1 MSISV
6 IEFIIWED
14 FLMDTKKKVIIT
26 TATMAAA
33 VTTGAIATTAHADQV
48 NTNVNTNTNAQTTQ
62 SQSDLKTAQDQSR
75 QKYAD
80 AKSANDAAQT
90 DLNNAKSAN
99 VNTENQQTA
108 ASAQEAQDAIAQ
120 QNAQDSVNAASD
132 ALAQA
137 QSDAAKTASDP
148 AAVAKAQSDANAASQ
163 ANSQAQADLNQ
174 ASENV
179 KTAQDQ
185 AGKAQAS
192 VNQAQDQVTQ
202 ANNNIK
208 TASDAV
214 SQAQT
219 DLNNAKSH
227 QQALSDAQQ
236 AVTAAQSQK
245 DTTDTNVNNVQNEFN
260 SKQSAANSAKTN
272 LDNAKAAL
280 DNVQK
285 NAPVENQNHITVNDT
300 YINELKKHRGQQL
313 ISNDPALDKA
323 SDDLLYASQYQSDP
337 AAKAVA
343 VHFDSNGVLSESDT
357 IYATQYAAQLINGI
371 RSQIGSPLVKIN
383 TGSITIA
390 RDVANEYVRD
400 HKNAYLG
407 HDHDAL
413 KSVENNWNA
422 SINESNV
429 GDDGF
434 GKTDPTTDD
443 STNIFNYEG
452 LTRDDLQRAVFNSIR
467 DFIFSDSFQDY
478 GHTTDILGTRY
489 SSDYNTPN
497 ASGKTTDGIFYSNYC
512 GIYLGVSFE
521 YDPSNQAVNYAGQTF
536 IHPGTFHFI
545 SEWDPDSD
553 YAHVV
558 ESMAEHPETGNEK
571 YRQSQWRQE
580 IAVPTATD
588 QTSAIKSAQTA
599 VNNAQSAY
607 DAAQTALAQAQTA
620 LNQAKSSQASAQ
632 SKLAQAQTNLQRV
645 QAETPNV
652 DDAQAKL
659 TAAQNRLASAKQMA
673 QNAQK
678 ALENAQA
685 TKANADRALDQAE
698 NTLAGA
704 KTKAANAQVAL
715 KQANDKLNA
724 VLGANK
730 KVEDAQAKLDAA
742 KAALQVAKSNHDTSA
757 KKLSEAKDAVKAA
770 QDNLAKAQAHADA
783 TAKALADAKKAL
795 VTDAKVYHDSVSIKP
810 VTIHKGENVP
820 APEIANPMAQDPTQS
835 LVMGAYLKLA
845 ASKLDTIPTGTTA
858 AWSDKTQLASDAQ
871 IVGNHQEGAT
881 VTFPDGSTMTLNVP
895 LVVLDTETPV
905 TPTNPG
911 KPDQGK
917 TDDHGTTPTTPSK
930 PDQGKTDGH
939 GTTPTTPSKP
949 DQGKTDDHGTTPTPS
964 KPDQGKTD
972 DHDTTPVTPSKP
984 DQGKTDD
991 HDTTPV
997 TPSKPD
1003 QGKTDDHKGGNSHT
1017 TTPAT
1022 PTDHNKDSQGKTD
1035 PTKPVNPTTPSKPS
1049 DSHQTDTNKPSDN
1062 SHVTTPTDN
1071 TKTDTTTNNTLPSDA
1086 HVVDGQV
1093 VNAQGQVIPGF
1104 KVENGTIVA
1113 TNNSAT
1119 TDSVNTTAPVASA
1132 TTMTR
1137 EQYRASQNNKSNTDV
1152 KTLPQTGNHN
1162 QAGLVGLGIATLISM
1177 FGLAA
1182 TNKKY

>member
-1 MSISV
+1 M
-6 IEFIIWED
+6 
-14 FLMDTKKKVIIT
+14 TKNIKKNT
-26 TATMAAA
+26 KLALTAAA
-33 VTTGAIATTAHADQV
+33 VAATTVATGAIATTAHADQV
-48 NTNVNTNTNAQTTQ
+48 NANVNTNTNTNTQTTQ
-62 SQSDLKTAQDQSR
+62 GQSDLKTAQDQSR
-75 QKYAD
+75 QNYAD
-80 AKSANDAAQT
+80 AKSANDDAQA

-99 VNTENQQTA
+99 VNAENQQTA
-108 ASAQEAQDAIAQ
+108 ASAQEAQDTIAQ
-120 QNAQDSVNAASD
+120 QNAQESVNAASD

-148 AAVAKAQSDANAASQ
+148 AAVDKAQSDANTASQ

-202 ANNNIK
+202 ANNNVK

-227 QQALSDAQQ
+227 QQALSNAQQ
-236 AVTAAQSQK
+236 AVTSAQSQK
-245 DTTDTNVNNVQNEFN
+245 DAADTNVNNAQSDFN

-272 LDNAKAAL
+272 LDNAKTAL

-300 YINELKKHRGQQL
+300 YINELKKHRGQQI
-313 ISNDPALDKA
+313 ISNNTALDAA
-323 SDDLLYASQYQSDP
+323 SHELKRQNKYQSDP
-337 AAKAVA
+337 AAKTVA
-343 VHFDSNGVLSESDT
+343 VHFDSNGVLSEADT
-357 IYATQYAAQLINGI
+357 IYATQYAAQLINEI
-371 RSQIGSPLVKIN
+371 RSKIGSPLVKIN
-383 TGSITIA
+383 TGSIAIA
-390 RDVANEYVRD
+390 RDVANQYRAD
-400 HKNAYLG
+400 NLNIYNHG
-407 HDHDAL
+407 HDHDGL
-413 KSVENNWNA
+413 NKVEQAWNTTISESLSGDSSA
-422 SINESNV
+422 SDYDI
-429 GDDGF
+429 D
-434 GKTDPTTDD
+434 
-443 STNIFNYEG
+443 TNTQVNDYQG
-452 LTRDDLQRAVFNSIR
+452 YTRDDLQRSVYEAITEFLFN
-467 DFIFSDSFQDY
+467 DSLHDY
-478 GHTTDILGTRY
+478 GHTTDVLATRY
-489 SSDYNTPN
+489 PAEYNTPN
-497 ASGKTTDGIFYSNYC
+497 SSDKDNNGNYYMNYSEV
-512 GIYLGVSFE
+512 YLGVSFD
-521 YDPSNQAVNYAGQTF
+521 YDTSNTPSQLGGLKVL
-536 IHPGTFHFI
+536 HPGQLHFI
-545 SEWDPDSD
+545 SEWDPDSA
-553 YAHVV
+553 YAKIVEQHV
-558 ESMAEHPETGNEK
+558 EHPETGNEK

-620 LNQAKSSQASAQ
+620 LDQAKSSQASAQ
-632 SKLAQAQTNLQRV
+632 SKLAQAQANLQRV
-645 QAETPNV
+645 QAETPSV

-659 TAAQNRLASAKQMA
+659 TAAQNKLASAKQMA

-730 KVEDAQAKLDAA
+730 KIEDAQAKLDAA

-757 KKLSEAKDAVKAA
+757 KKLSEAKDAVKTA

-783 TAKALADAKKAL
+783 TAKALANAKEAL
-795 VTDAKVYHDSVSIKP
+795 ITDAKVYHDSVSIKP

-820 APEIANPMAQDPTQS
+820 APEIANPTAADPTQS

-858 AWSDKTQLASDAQ
+858 AWGDKAQLASDAQ

-917 TDDHGTTPTTPSK
+917 TDDH
-930 PDQGKTDGH
+930 D
-939 GTTPTTPSKP
+939 TTPTTPSKP
-949 DQGKTDDHGTTPTPS
+949 DQGKTDDHGTTPTTPS

-972 DHDTTPVTPSKP
+972 DHGKTPVTPSKP
-984 DQGKTDD
+984 DQGKTDE
-991 HDTTPV
+991 HGSTPV

-1003 QGKTDDHKGGNSHT
+1003 NHD
-1017 TTPAT
+1017 
-1022 PTDHNKDSQGKTD
+1022 KTD

-1049 DSHQTDTNKPSDN
+1049 DN
-1062 SHVTTPTDN
+1062 SHVTTPKDN
-1071 TKTDTTTNNTLPSDA
+1071 TKTDTTTNTTLPSDA
-1086 HVVDGQV
+1086 HVVDSQV

-1119 TDSVNTTAPVASA
+1119 TASVNTTAPVASA

-1137 EQYRASQNNKSNTDV
+1137 EQYRASQNNKSNTDA
-1152 KTLPQTGNHN
+1152 KTLPQTGN
-1162 QAGLVGLGIATLISM
+1162 QSVLGSIALGVAGLMAGLG
-1177 FGLAA
+1177 LAGSG
-1182 TNKKY
+1182 KKRED

>member
-6 IEFIIWED
+6 IEFIIRED

-48 NTNVNTNTNAQTTQ
+48 NANVNTNTNTQTTQ
-62 SQSDLKTAQDQSR
+62 GQSDLKTAQDQSR
-75 QKYAD
+75 QNYAD
-80 AKSANDAAQT
+80 AKSANDAAQA

-99 VNTENQQTA
+99 INAENQQTA

-148 AAVAKAQSDANAASQ
+148 AAMAKAQSDANAASQ

-202 ANNNIK
+202 ANNNVK

-236 AVTAAQSQK
+236 AVTSAQSQK
-245 DTTDTNVNNVQNEFN
+245 DAADTNVNNAQNDFN

-272 LDNAKAAL
+272 LDNAKKTLADLKNNDHEPIQQTIQVSSDWINLMKSIQNRLVSPSNTTDMSFTNDEGNQYVQLGHVIANNNHYISDPTQAAIPL
-280 DNVQK
+280 
-285 NAPVENQNHITVNDT
+285 H
-300 YINELKKHRGQQL
+300 INEDGTLSK
-313 ISNDPALDKA
+313 NDQID
-323 SDDLLYASQYQSDP
+323 
-337 AAKAVA
+337 
-343 VHFDSNGVLSESDT
+343 
-357 IYATQYAAQLINGI
+357 AT
-371 RSQIGSPLVKIN
+371 RFV
-383 TGSITIA
+383 
-390 RDVANEYVRD
+390 V
-400 HKNAYLG
+400 
-407 HDHDAL
+407 
-413 KSVENNWNA
+413 
-422 SINESNV
+422 
-429 GDDGF
+429 
-434 GKTDPTTDD
+434 
-443 STNIFNYEG
+443 NI
-452 LTRDDLQRAVFNSIR
+452 VNSIR
-467 DFIFSDSFQDY
+467 QQLGFPTLDITENSLEMGTKIAQQYNKDNWNIFPYKIVNGELHWDLNDPHLETHDQSAIYNNGGGNEAASEGIHTVNYKIPGDDMSDAVSITYPKNWATNRDQLHQELYNDIIGWIFEDGHQPEHAEVLLSL
-478 GHTTDILGTRY
+478 HTTNANIV
-489 SSDYNTPN
+489 SSHASIQFDKYNQIHFNIEKDQPDNSAVISLNNNSSSNN
-497 ASGKTTDGIFYSNYC
+497 A
-512 GIYLGVSFE
+512 
-521 YDPSNQAVNYAGQTF
+521 NQ
-536 IHPGTFHFI
+536 
-545 SEWDPDSD
+545 
-553 YAHVV
+553 
-558 ESMAEHPETGNEK
+558 
-571 YRQSQWRQE
+571 
-580 IAVPTATD
+580 
-588 QTSAIKSAQTA
+588 IKSAQTA

-620 LNQAKSSQASAQ
+620 LDQAKSSQASAQ
-632 SKLAQAQTNLQRV
+632 SKLAEAQTNLQRV
-645 QAETPNV
+645 QAETPSV

-659 TAAQNRLASAKQMA
+659 TAAQNKLASAKQMA

-685 TKANADRALDQAE
+685 TKANADHALAQAE

-704 KTKAANAQVAL
+704 KTKAANAQVDL

-730 KVEDAQAKLDAA
+730 KIEDAQTKLDAA

-770 QDNLAKAQAHADA
+770 QDNLAKAQAHANA
-783 TAKALADAKKAL
+783 TAKALANAKEAL
-795 VTDAKVYHDSVSIKP
+795 ITDAKVYHDSVSIKP
-810 VTIHKGENVP
+810 VTIHKGESVP

-835 LVMGAYLKLA
+835 LVMGTYLKLA

-858 AWSDKTQLASDAQ
+858 AWSNKAQLANDAQ

-917 TDDHGTTPTTPSK
+917 TDDHGTTPTPSK

-939 GTTPTTPSKP
+939 KG
-949 DQGKTDDHGTTPTPS
+949 DD
-964 KPDQGKTD
+964 
-972 DHDTTPVTPSKP
+972 
-984 DQGKTDD
+984 
-991 HDTTPV
+991 
-997 TPSKPD
+997 
-1003 QGKTDDHKGGNSHT
+1003 SHT
-1017 TTPAT
+1017 TTP
-1022 PTDHNKDSQGKTD
+1022 G
-1035 PTKPVNPTTPSKPS
+1035 NPTTPS
-1049 DSHQTDTNKPSDN
+1049 KPSDN
-1062 SHVTTPTDN
+1062 SHVTTPKGD
-1071 TKTDTTTNNTLPSDA
+1071 TKTDTTTNTTLPSDA
-1086 HVVDGQV
+1086 HVVNSQV

-1119 TDSVNTTAPVASA
+1119 TASVNTTAPVASA

-1137 EQYRASQNNKSNTDV
+1137 EQYRASQNNKSNTDA

>member
-1 MSISV
+1 
-6 IEFIIWED
+6 
-14 FLMDTKKKVIIT
+14 MDTKKKVIIT

-48 NTNVNTNTNAQTTQ
+48 NANVNTNTNTQTTQ
-62 SQSDLKTAQDQSR
+62 GQSDLKTAQDQSR
-75 QKYAD
+75 QNYAD
-80 AKSANDAAQT
+80 AKSANDAAQA

-99 VNTENQQTA
+99 VNSENQQTA

-120 QNAQDSVNAASD
+120 QNAQESVNAASD

-148 AAVAKAQSDANAASQ
+148 AAVSKAQSDASAASQ

-202 ANNNIK
+202 ANNNVK

-236 AVTAAQSQK
+236 AVTSAQSQK
-245 DTTDTNVNNVQNEFN
+245 DDADTNVNNAQNDFN

-272 LDNAKAAL
+272 LDNAKTAL

-300 YINELKKHRGQQL
+300 YINELKKHRGQQI
-313 ISNDPALDKA
+313 ISNDTALDAA
-323 SDDLLYASQYQSDP
+323 SHKLKHQNKYQSDP
-337 AAKAVA
+337 AAKTVA
-343 VHFDSNGVLSESDT
+343 VHFDSNGVLSEADT
-357 IYATQYAAQLINGI
+357 IYATQYAARLINEI

-383 TGSITIA
+383 TGSIAIA
-390 RDVANEYVRD
+390 RDVANQYRAD
-400 HKNAYLG
+400 NLNIYNHG
-407 HDHDAL
+407 HDHDGL
-413 KSVENNWNA
+413 NKVEQAWNTTISESLSGDSSA
-422 SINESNV
+422 SDYDI
-429 GDDGF
+429 D
-434 GKTDPTTDD
+434 
-443 STNIFNYEG
+443 TNTQVNDYQG
-452 LTRDDLQRAVFNSIR
+452 YTRDDLQRSVYEAITEFLFN
-467 DFIFSDSFQDY
+467 DSLHDY
-478 GHTTDILGTRY
+478 GHTTDVLATRY
-489 SSDYNTPN
+489 PAEYNTPN
-497 ASGKTTDGIFYSNYC
+497 SSDKDNNGNYYMNYSEV
-512 GIYLGVSFE
+512 YLGVSFD
-521 YDPSNQAVNYAGQTF
+521 YDTSNTPSQLGGLKVL
-536 IHPGTFHFI
+536 HPGQLHFI
-545 SEWDPDSD
+545 SEWDPDSA
-553 YAHVV
+553 YAKVV
-558 ESMAEHPETGNEK
+558 EQHVEHPETGNEK

-607 DAAQTALAQAQTA
+607 DSAQTALAQAQRT
-620 LNQAKSSQASAQ
+620 LDQAKNSQASAQ
-632 SKLAQAQTNLQRV
+632 SKLAQAQANLQQI
-645 QAETPNV
+645 QAETPSV

-659 TAAQNRLASAKQMA
+659 TAAQNKLASAKQMA

-698 NTLAGA
+698 NTLDDA

-757 KKLSEAKDAVKAA
+757 KKLSEAKETVKTA

-783 TAKALADAKKAL
+783 TAKALANAKEAL
-795 VTDAKVYHDSVSIKP
+795 ITDAKVYHDSVSIKP

-820 APEIANPMAQDPTQS
+820 APEIANPTAADPTQS

-858 AWSDKTQLASDAQ
+858 AWSNKAQLASDAQ

-911 KPDQGK
+911 KPDHGK
-917 TDDHGTTPTTPSK
+917 TDDHGTI
-930 PDQGKTDGH
+930 
-939 GTTPTTPSKP
+939 
-949 DQGKTDDHGTTPTPS
+949 
-964 KPDQGKTD
+964 
-972 DHDTTPVTPSKP
+972 PVTPSKP
-984 DQGKTDD
+984 DQGKTD
-991 HDTTPV
+991 P
-997 TPSKPD
+997 
-1003 QGKTDDHKGGNSHT
+1003 N
-1017 TTPAT
+1017 
-1022 PTDHNKDSQGKTD
+1022 
-1035 PTKPVNPTTPSKPS
+1035 KPVNPTTPSKPS
-1049 DSHQTDTNKPSDN
+1049 DGHQTDTNKPSDN
-1062 SHVTTPTDN
+1062 SHVTTPKDD
-1071 TKTDTTTNNTLPSDA
+1071 TKTNTTTNTTLPSDA
-1086 HVVDGQV
+1086 HIVNGQV

-1113 TNNSAT
+1113 ASNST
-1119 TDSVNTTAPVASA
+1119 TAAPAVNTTAPVASA

-1137 EQYRASQNNKSNTDV
+1137 EQYRASQNNKSNTDA

>member
-33 VTTGAIATTAHADQV
+33 VTTGAITTTAHADQV
-48 NTNVNTNTNAQTTQ
+48 NANVNTNTNTQTTQ
-62 SQSDLKTAQDQSR
+62 VQSDLKTAQDQSR
-75 QKYAD
+75 QNYAD
-80 AKSANDAAQT
+80 AKSANNAAQA

-99 VNTENQQTA
+99 VNAENQQTA
-108 ASAQEAQDAIAQ
+108 ASAQEAQDAITQ

-202 ANNNIK
+202 ANNNVK

-227 QQALSDAQQ
+227 QQALSEAQQ
-236 AVTAAQSQK
+236 AVTSAQSQK
-245 DTTDTNVNNVQNEFN
+245 DAADTNVNNAQNDFN
-260 SKQSAANSAKTN
+260 SKQSTTNSAKTN
-272 LDNAKAAL
+272 LDNAKTAL

-285 NAPVENQNHITVNDT
+285 NVPVENHITVNDT

-343 VHFDSNGVLSESDT
+343 VHFDSNGVLSEADT
-357 IYATQYAAQLINGI
+357 IYATQYAAQLINEI

-383 TGSITIA
+383 TGSIAIA
-390 RDVANEYVRD
+390 RDVANEYVKD

-413 KSVENNWNA
+413 KSVENNWNT

-620 LNQAKSSQASAQ
+620 LDQAKSSQVSAQ
-632 SKLAQAQTNLQRV
+632 NKLAQAQANLQQV
-645 QAETPNV
+645 QAETPSV

-659 TAAQNRLASAKQMA
+659 TAAQNKLTSAKQMA

-685 TKANADRALDQAE
+685 TKANVDRALDQAE
-698 NTLAGA
+698 NTLDGA

-730 KVEDAQAKLDAA
+730 KIEDAQAKLDAA

-757 KKLSEAKDAVKAA
+757 KKLSEAKNAVKAA

-783 TAKALADAKKAL
+783 TAKALANAKEAL
-795 VTDAKVYHDSVSIKP
+795 ITDAKVYHDSVSIKP
-810 VTIHKGENVP
+810 VTIHKGESVP
-820 APEIANPMAQDPTQS
+820 APEIANPMAPDPTQS

-858 AWSDKTQLASDAQ
+858 AWSNKAQLASDAQ

-895 LVVLDTETPV
+895 LIVIDTETPV

-911 KPDQGK
+911 KPD
-917 TDDHGTTPTTPSK
+917 H
-930 PDQGKTDGH
+930 
-939 GTTPTTPSKP
+939 
-949 DQGKTDDHGTTPTPS
+949 GKTDDHGTTPTPS
-964 KPDQGKTD
+964 KPDHGKTD
-972 DHDTTPVTPSKP
+972 DH
-984 DQGKTDD
+984 GK
-991 HDTTPV
+991 TPV

-1003 QGKTDDHKGGNSHT
+1003 QGKTDDHKGGDSHT
-1017 TTPAT
+1017 TTPTNPTTPTT

-1049 DSHQTDTNKPSDN
+1049 DN
-1062 SHVTTPTDN
+1062 SHVTTPKDN
-1071 TKTDTTTNNTLPSDA
+1071 TKTDTTTNTTLPSDA
-1086 HVVDGQV
+1086 HVVNGQV

-1119 TDSVNTTAPVASA
+1119 TASVNTTAPVASA

-1137 EQYRASQNNKSNTDV
+1137 EQYRASQNNKSNTKA

>member
-1 MSISV
+1 
-6 IEFIIWED
+6 
-14 FLMDTKKKVIIT
+14 MDTKKKVIIT

-48 NTNVNTNTNAQTTQ
+48 NANVNTNTNTQTTQ
-62 SQSDLKTAQDQSR
+62 GQSDLKTAQEQSR
-75 QKYAD
+75 QNYAD
-80 AKSANDAAQT
+80 AKSANDAAQA

-99 VNTENQQTA
+99 VNAENQQTA

-132 ALAQA
+132 ALEQA
-137 QSDAAKTASDP
+137 QSEAAKTASDP
-148 AAVAKAQSDANAASQ
+148 AAMAKAQSDANAASQ

-202 ANNNIK
+202 ANNNVK

-236 AVTAAQSQK
+236 AVTSAQSQK
-245 DTTDTNVNNVQNEFN
+245 DAADTNVNNAQNDFN
-260 SKQSAANSAKTN
+260 SKQSTANSAKTN
-272 LDNAKAAL
+272 LDNAKTAL

-285 NAPVENQNHITVNDT
+285 NAPVENHITVNDT
-300 YINELKKHRGQQL
+300 YINELKKHRGEMA
-313 ISNDPALDKA
+313 IFNDTALDNA
-323 SDDLLYASQYQSDP
+323 SKTLKNQNQYQSDP

-343 VHFDSNGVLSESDT
+343 IHFDSNGVLSEADT
-357 IYATQYAAQLINGI
+357 IYATQYAAQLINEI

-383 TGSITIA
+383 TGSIAIA
-390 RDVANEYVRD
+390 RDVANQYRKDDVNTYN
-400 HKNAYLG
+400 HG
-407 HDHDAL
+407 HDTTGL
-413 KSVENNWNA
+413 QTIEQNWN
-422 SINESNV
+422 
-429 GDDGF
+429 
-434 GKTDPTTDD
+434 
-443 STNIFNYEG
+443 TNIYESLSSDSSAKLDNKSDYNTQINDYQG
-452 LTRDDLQRAVFNSIR
+452 LTRDDLQRSIYNAIR
-467 DFIFSDSFQDY
+467 MFLFQDSDQAY
-478 GHTTDILGTRY
+478 GHTIDILATRY
-489 SSDYNTPN
+489 TSDYNNP
-497 ASGKTTDGIFYSNYC
+497 SNENYMKY
-512 GIYLGVSFE
+512 GNNGDIYLGVSLD
-521 YDPSNQAVNYAGQTF
+521 YDTSNTPSEMMGLEGF
-536 IHPGTFHFI
+536 SIIHPGQLHFI
-545 SEWDPDSD
+545 SEWDPDSA
-553 YAHVV
+553 YAKVV
-558 ESMAEHPETGNEK
+558 EQHVEHPETGKEK

-580 IAVPTATD
+580 IAVPTTTD
-588 QTSAIKSAQTA
+588 QANAIKSAQTA

-607 DAAQTALAQAQTA
+607 DAAQTALVQAQTA
-620 LNQAKSSQASAQ
+620 LDQAKSSQASAQ
-632 SKLAQAQTNLQRV
+632 SKLTEAQANLQRA
-645 QAETPNV
+645 QAETPSV

-659 TAAQNRLASAKQMA
+659 TAAQNKLASDKQMA

-678 ALENAQA
+678 ALENAQT

-724 VLGANK
+724 ILGANK

-742 KAALQVAKSNHDTSA
+742 KAVLQVAKSNHDTSA
-757 KKLSEAKDAVKAA
+757 KKLSEAKDAVKTA

-783 TAKALADAKKAL
+783 TAKALANAKEAL
-795 VTDAKVYHDSVSIKP
+795 ITDAKVYHDSVSIKP
-810 VTIHKGENVP
+810 VTIHKGESVP
-820 APEIANPMAQDPTQS
+820 APEIANPTAEDPTQS
-835 LVMGAYLKLA
+835 LVVGAYLKLA
-845 ASKLDTIPTGTTA
+845 TSKLDTIPTGTTA
-858 AWSDKTQLASDAQ
+858 AWSDKAQLASDAQ

-895 LVVLDTETPV
+895 LIVLDAESPV

-911 KPDQGK
+911 KPDHGK
-917 TDDHGTTPTTPSK
+917 TDDHG
-930 PDQGKTDGH
+930 
-939 GTTPTTPSKP
+939 
-949 DQGKTDDHGTTPTPS
+949 
-964 KPDQGKTD
+964 
-972 DHDTTPVTPSKP
+972 
-984 DQGKTDD
+984 
-991 HDTTPV
+991 TTPV

-1003 QGKTDDHKGGNSHT
+1003 QGKTDDHKSGDSYT
-1017 TTPAT
+1017 TTPTNPTTPTT

-1035 PTKPVNPTTPSKPS
+1035 PTKPVNPTTPFKPS
-1049 DSHQTDTNKPSDN
+1049 DGHQTDTNKPSDN

-1071 TKTDTTTNNTLPSDA
+1071 TKTDITTNTTLPSDA

-1093 VNAQGQVIPGF
+1093 VNTQGQVIPGF

-1119 TDSVNTTAPVASA
+1119 TVSVNTTAPVASA

-1137 EQYRASQNNKSNTDV
+1137 EQYRASQNNKTNTDA
-1152 KTLPQTGNHN
+1152 KTLPQTGN
-1162 QAGLVGLGIATLISM
+1162 QSETGLIALGLLTLAGM
-1177 FGLAA
+1177 FGLVAKRRS
-1182 TNKKY
+1182 N

>member
-33 VTTGAIATTAHADQV
+33 VTTGAAATTAHADQV
-48 NTNVNTNTNAQTTQ
+48 NANVNTNTNTKTTQ
-62 SQSDLKTAQDQSR
+62 GQSDLKTAQDQSR
-75 QKYAD
+75 QNYAD

-99 VNTENQQTA
+99 VNAENTQTA

-120 QNAQDSVNAASD
+120 QNAQDSVNTASD
-132 ALAQA
+132 ALAKA

-148 AAVAKAQSDANAASQ
+148 AAMAKAQSDANAASQ
-163 ANSQAQADLNQ
+163 ANSQAQTDLNQ

-192 VNQAQDQVTQ
+192 LNQAQDQVTQ
-202 ANNNIK
+202 ANNNVK

-236 AVTAAQSQK
+236 AVTSAQSQK
-245 DTTDTNVNNVQNEFN
+245 DAADTNVNNAQNDFN

-272 LDNAKAAL
+272 LDNAKTAL

-285 NAPVENQNHITVNDT
+285 NAPVENHITVNDT
-300 YINELKKHRGQQL
+300 YINELKKHRGQQI
-313 ISNDPALDKA
+313 ISNDTALDAA
-323 SDDLLYASQYQSDP
+323 SHELKRQNKYQSDP
-337 AAKAVA
+337 AAKTVA

-357 IYATQYAAQLINGI
+357 IYATQYAAQLINEI

-383 TGSITIA
+383 TGSIAIA
-390 RDVANEYVRD
+390 RDVANQYRAD
-400 HKNAYLG
+400 NLNIYNHG
-407 HDHDAL
+407 HDHDGL
-413 KSVENNWNA
+413 NKVEQAWNTTISESLSGDSSA
-422 SINESNV
+422 SDYDI
-429 GDDGF
+429 D
-434 GKTDPTTDD
+434 
-443 STNIFNYEG
+443 TNTQVNDYQG
-452 LTRDDLQRAVFNSIR
+452 YTRDDLQRSVYEAITEFLFN
-467 DFIFSDSFQDY
+467 DSLHDY
-478 GHTTDILGTRY
+478 GHTTDVLATRY
-489 SSDYNTPN
+489 PAEYNTPN
-497 ASGKTTDGIFYSNYC
+497 SSDKDNNGNYYMNYSEV
-512 GIYLGVSFE
+512 YLGVSFD
-521 YDPSNQAVNYAGQTF
+521 YDTSNTPSQLGGLKVL
-536 IHPGTFHFI
+536 HPGQLHFI
-545 SEWDPDSD
+545 SEWDPDSA
-553 YAHVV
+553 YAKVV
-558 ESMAEHPETGNEK
+558 EQHVEHPETGNEK

-607 DAAQTALAQAQTA
+607 DSAQTALAQAQTA

-632 SKLAQAQTNLQRV
+632 SKLAEAQANLQRV
-645 QAETPNV
+645 QAETPSV

-659 TAAQNRLASAKQMA
+659 TAAQNKLASAKQMA

-685 TKANADRALDQAE
+685 TKANADHALDQAE

-730 KVEDAQAKLDAA
+730 KIEDAQAKLDAA

-757 KKLSEAKDAVKAA
+757 KKLSEAKDAVTTA

-783 TAKALADAKKAL
+783 TAKALANAKEAL
-795 VTDAKVYHDSVSIKP
+795 ITDAKVYHDSVSIKP

-820 APEIANPMAQDPTQS
+820 APEIANPTAEDPTQS

-858 AWSDKTQLASDAQ
+858 AWGDKAQLASDAQ

-917 TDDHGTTPTTPSK
+917 TDDHGTTPTPSK
-930 PDQGKTDGH
+930 PDQGKTDDH
-939 GTTPTTPSKP
+939 GTTPTPSKP

-972 DHDTTPVTPSKP
+972 DHGTTPTTPSKP
-984 DQGKTDD
+984 DQGKTDEHKGD
-991 HDTTPV
+991 DSHTA
-997 TPSKPD
+997 TPS
-1003 QGKTDDHKGGNSHT
+1003 N
-1017 TTPAT
+1017 PAT
-1022 PTDHNKDSQGKTD
+1022 PS
-1035 PTKPVNPTTPSKPS
+1035 
-1049 DSHQTDTNKPSDN
+1049 KPSDN

-1071 TKTDTTTNNTLPSDA
+1071 TKTDTTKNTTLPSDA
-1086 HVVDGQV
+1086 HVVDG
-1093 VNAQGQVIPGF
+1093 QGQVIPGF

-1119 TDSVNTTAPVASA
+1119 TASVNTTAPVASA

-1137 EQYRASQNNKSNTDV
+1137 EQYRASQNNKSNTDA

>member
-1 MSISV
+1 M
-6 IEFIIWED
+6 
-14 FLMDTKKKVIIT
+14 TKNIKKNT
-26 TATMAAA
+26 KLALTAAA
-33 VTTGAIATTAHADQV
+33 VAATTVATGAIATTAHADQV
-48 NTNVNTNTNAQTTQ
+48 NANVNTNTNTQTTQ
-62 SQSDLKTAQDQSR
+62 GQSDLKTAQDQSR
-75 QKYAD
+75 QNYAD
-80 AKSANDAAQT
+80 AKSANDAAQA

-99 VNTENQQTA
+99 VNAENQQTT

-148 AAVAKAQSDANAASQ
+148 AAVAKAQNDANAASQ

-202 ANNNIK
+202 ANNNVK
-208 TASDAV
+208 TASDSV

-227 QQALSDAQQ
+227 QQALSNAQQ
-236 AVTAAQSQK
+236 AVTSAQSQK
-245 DTTDTNVNNVQNEFN
+245 DAADTNVNNAQNDFN

-272 LDNAKAAL
+272 LDNAKTAL

-285 NAPVENQNHITVNDT
+285 NAPVENHITVNDT

-313 ISNDPALDKA
+313 ISNDPALNAA
-323 SDDLLYASQYQSDP
+323 SHELKHQNKYQSDP
-337 AAKAVA
+337 AAKTVA
-343 VHFDSNGVLSESDT
+343 VHFDSKGVLSEADT
-357 IYATQYAAQLINGI
+357 IYATQYAARLINEI

-383 TGSITIA
+383 TGSIAIA
-390 RDVANEYVRD
+390 HDVANQYRAD
-400 HKNAYLG
+400 NLNIYNHG
-407 HDHDAL
+407 HDHDGL
-413 KSVENNWNA
+413 NKVEQAWNTTISESLSGDSSA
-422 SINESNV
+422 SDYDI
-429 GDDGF
+429 D
-434 GKTDPTTDD
+434 
-443 STNIFNYEG
+443 TNTQVNDYQG
-452 LTRDDLQRAVFNSIR
+452 YTRDDLQRSVYEAITEFLFN
-467 DFIFSDSFQDY
+467 DSLHDY
-478 GHTTDILGTRY
+478 GHTTDVLATRY
-489 SSDYNTPN
+489 PAEYNTPN
-497 ASGKTTDGIFYSNYC
+497 SSDKDNNGNYYMNYSEV
-512 GIYLGVSFE
+512 YLGVSFD
-521 YDPSNQAVNYAGQTF
+521 YDTSNTPSQLGGLKVL
-536 IHPGTFHFI
+536 HPGQLHFI
-545 SEWDPDSD
+545 SEWDPDSA
-553 YAHVV
+553 YAKVV
-558 ESMAEHPETGNEK
+558 EQHVEHPETGNEK

-607 DAAQTALAQAQTA
+607 NAAQTALAQAQSA
-620 LNQAKSSQASAQ
+620 LDQAKSSQASAQ
-632 SKLAQAQTNLQRV
+632 SKLAQAQANLQRV
-645 QAETPNV
+645 QAETPSV

-659 TAAQNRLASAKQMA
+659 TAAQNKLASAKQMA

-685 TKANADRALDQAE
+685 TKANADHALEQAE

-704 KTKAANAQVAL
+704 KTKATNAQVAL

-724 VLGANK
+724 ILGANK
-730 KVEDAQAKLDAA
+730 KIEDAQAKLDAA

-783 TAKALADAKKAL
+783 TAKALNSAKEAL
-795 VTDAKVYHDSVSIKP
+795 ITDAKVYHDSVSIKP
-810 VTIHKGENVP
+810 VTIHKGESVP
-820 APEIANPMAQDPTQS
+820 APEIANPMAQDPTQN

-858 AWSDKTQLASDAQ
+858 AWGDKAQLASDAQ

-895 LVVLDTETPV
+895 LIVLDAESPV

-917 TDDHGTTPTTPSK
+917 TDDHGTTP
-930 PDQGKTDGH
+930 
-939 GTTPTTPSKP
+939 TPSKP

-972 DHDTTPVTPSKP
+972 EHGSTPVTPSKP
-984 DQGKTDD
+984 
-991 HDTTPV
+991 
-997 TPSKPD
+997 
-1003 QGKTDDHKGGNSHT
+1003 
-1017 TTPAT
+1017 
-1022 PTDHNKDSQGKTD
+1022 
-1035 PTKPVNPTTPSKPS
+1035 S
-1049 DSHQTDTNKPSDN
+1049 DGHQSDTNKPSDN

-1071 TKTDTTTNNTLPSDA
+1071 TKTDTTTNTTLPSDA

-1119 TDSVNTTAPVASA
+1119 TASVNTTAPVASA

-1137 EQYRASQNNKSNTDV
+1137 EQYRASQSNKSNTDA
-1152 KTLPQTGNHN
+1152 KTLPQTGN
-1162 QAGLVGLGIATLISM
+1162 QSVLGSIALGIAGLM
-1177 FGLAA
+1177 AGLGLAGSG
-1182 TNKKY
+1182 KKRED

>member
-1 MSISV
+1 
-6 IEFIIWED
+6 
-14 FLMDTKKKVIIT
+14 MDTKKKVIIT

-48 NTNVNTNTNAQTTQ
+48 NANVNTNTNTQTAQG
-62 SQSDLKTAQDQSR
+62 QSDLKTAQDQSR
-75 QKYAD
+75 QNYAD
-80 AKSANDAAQT
+80 AKSANDAAQA

-99 VNTENQQTA
+99 VNAENAQTA
-108 ASAQEAQDAIAQ
+108 ASAQETQDAIAQ
-120 QNAQDSVNAASD
+120 QNAQDSVNAASN

-137 QSDAAKTASDP
+137 QSDAAKTTSDP
-148 AAVAKAQSDANAASQ
+148 AAVDKAQSDANAASQ

-192 VNQAQDQVTQ
+192 FNQAQDQVTQ
-202 ANNNIK
+202 ANNNVK

-219 DLNNAKSH
+219 DLNNTKNH

-236 AVTAAQSQK
+236 AVTSAQSQK
-245 DTTDTNVNNVQNEFN
+245 DAADTNVNNAQNDFN

-272 LDNAKAAL
+272 LDNAKTAL

-285 NAPVENQNHITVNDT
+285 NAPVENHITVNDT
-300 YINELKKHRGQQL
+300 YINELKKHRGEQI
-313 ISNDPALDKA
+313 ISNDPALDSA
-323 SDDLLYASQYQSDP
+323 SHELGRQNKYHSDP
-337 AAKAVA
+337 AAKSVT
-343 VHFDSNGVLSESDT
+343 VHFDSNGVLSEADT
-357 IYATQYAAQLINGI
+357 IYATQYAAQLINEI

-383 TGSITIA
+383 TGSIEIS
-390 RDVANEYVRD
+390 RDVANQYRAD
-400 HKNAYLG
+400 DNLNIYNHG
-407 HDHDAL
+407 HD
-413 KSVENNWNA
+413 NNGLNKVQQTWNTTISESLSGDSSA
-422 SINESNV
+422 SDYDI
-429 GDDGF
+429 D
-434 GKTDPTTDD
+434 
-443 STNIFNYEG
+443 TNTQVNDYQG
-452 LTRDDLQRAVFNSIR
+452 YTRDDLQRSVYEAITGFL
-467 DFIFSDSFQDY
+467 FSDSLHDY
-478 GHTTDILGTRY
+478 GHTTDVLATRY
-489 SSDYNTPN
+489 PAEYNTPN
-497 ASGKTTDGIFYSNYC
+497 SSDKDNNGNYYMNY
-512 GIYLGVSFE
+512 GEIYLGVSFD
-521 YDPSNQAVNYAGQTF
+521 YDTSNTTSQMGGLKVL
-536 IHPGTFHFI
+536 HPGQLHFI
-545 SEWDPDSD
+545 SEWDPDSA
-553 YAHVV
+553 YAKIV
-558 ESMAEHPETGNEK
+558 EQHAEHPETGNEK

-580 IAVPTATD
+580 IAVPTVTD
-588 QTSAIKSAQTA
+588 QASAIKSAQTE
-599 VNNAQSAY
+599 VNKAQSAY
-607 DAAQTALAQAQTA
+607 DAAQAALAQAQTA
-620 LNQAKSSQASAQ
+620 LDQAKSAQASAQ
-632 SKLAQAQTNLQRV
+632 EKLAQAQANLQRV
-645 QAETPNV
+645 QAETPSV

-659 TAAQNRLASAKQMA
+659 TAAQNKLASAKQMA

-685 TKANADRALDQAE
+685 TKANADHALEQAE

-730 KVEDAQAKLDAA
+730 KIEDAQTKLDAA

-757 KKLSEAKDAVKAA
+757 KKLSEAKDAVKTA

-783 TAKALADAKKAL
+783 TAKALANAKEAL
-795 VTDAKVYHDSVSIKP
+795 ITDAKVYHDSVSIKP

-820 APEIANPMAQDPTQS
+820 APEIANPMTQDPTQS

-858 AWSDKTQLASDAQ
+858 AWSNKAQLASAAQ

-905 TPTNPG
+905 TPVTPSN
-911 KPDQGK
+911 PDQGK
-917 TDDHGTTPTTPSK
+917 TDDHGTA
-930 PDQGKTDGH
+930 
-939 GTTPTTPSKP
+939 
-949 DQGKTDDHGTTPTPS
+949 
-964 KPDQGKTD
+964 
-972 DHDTTPVTPSKP
+972 PVTPSKP
-984 DQGKTDD
+984 D
-991 HDTTPV
+991 
-997 TPSKPD
+997 
-1003 QGKTDDHKGGNSHT
+1003 
-1017 TTPAT
+1017 
-1022 PTDHNKDSQGKTD
+1022 QGKTD

-1049 DSHQTDTNKPSDN
+1049 NDHQTDTNKPSDN
-1062 SHVTTPTDN
+1062 SHVTTPKDD
-1071 TKTDTTTNNTLPSDA
+1071 TKTDTTTNTTLPSDA

-1119 TDSVNTTAPVASA
+1119 TASVNTTAPVASA

-1137 EQYRASQNNKSNTDV
+1137 EQYRASQNNKSNTDA

>member
-1 MSISV
+1 MTTNIKKN
-6 IEFIIWED
+6 
-14 FLMDTKKKVIIT
+14 TKLALT
-26 TATMAAA
+26 AAA
-33 VTTGAIATTAHADQV
+33 VAATTVATGAIATTAHADQV
-48 NTNVNTNTNAQTTQ
+48 NANVNTNTNTQTTQ

-75 QKYAD
+75 QNYAD
-80 AKSANDAAQT
+80 AKSANDAAQA
-90 DLNNAKSAN
+90 DLNNANSDN
-99 VNTENQQTA
+99 VNAENAQTA

-148 AAVAKAQSDANAASQ
+148 AAVDKAQSDANAASQ

-192 VNQAQDQVTQ
+192 VNQAQDQVNQ
-202 ANNNIK
+202 ANNNVK

-236 AVTAAQSQK
+236 AVTSAQSQK
-245 DTTDTNVNNVQNEFN
+245 DAADTNVNNAQNDFN
-260 SKQSAANSAKTN
+260 SKQSAANNAKTN
-272 LDNAKAAL
+272 LDNAKTAL

-285 NAPVENQNHITVNDT
+285 NAPVENHITVNNT

-343 VHFDSNGVLSESDT
+343 VHFDSNGVLSEADT
-357 IYATQYAAQLINGI
+357 IYATQYAAQLINEI
-371 RSQIGSPLVKIN
+371 RSQIGSPLIKIN
-383 TGSITIA
+383 TGSIEIS
-390 RDVANEYVRD
+390 RDVANAYVKD

-407 HDHDAL
+407 HDYNAL
-413 KSVENNWNA
+413 TSTGNNWNTF
-422 SINESNV
+422 IIESNV
-429 GDDGF
+429 TGDQF
-434 GKTDPTTDD
+434 GNLDPNTSDTTEK
-443 STNIFNYEG
+443 YEYQG
-452 LTRDDLQRAVFNSIR
+452 LTRDDLQRGIYYGIR
-467 DFIFSDSFQDY
+467 EFLFDDSSELY
-478 GHTTDILGTRY
+478 GHTTDILGLRY
-489 SSDYNTPN
+489 TSDYDTP
-497 ASGKTTDGIFYSNYC
+497 SNQNYMNYGNNG

-521 YDPSNQAVNYAGQTF
+521 YDTSDQPTEFAGQSI

-545 SEWDPDSD
+545 SEWDPDSA
-553 YAHVV
+553 YAYVV

-580 IAVPTATD
+580 ITVPTATD

-607 DAAQTALAQAQTA
+607 DAAKTALAQAQTA

-632 SKLAQAQTNLQRV
+632 SKLAKAQTNLQRV
-645 QAETPNV
+645 QAETPSV

-659 TAAQNRLASAKQMA
+659 TAAQNKLASAKQMA

-730 KVEDAQAKLDAA
+730 KIEDAQAKLDAA

-757 KKLSEAKDAVKAA
+757 KKLSEAKDAVKTA

-783 TAKALADAKKAL
+783 TAKALANAKEAL
-795 VTDAKVYHDSVSIKP
+795 ITDDKVYHDSVSIKP

-820 APEIANPMAQDPTQS
+820 APEIANPMAQDPTQN

-845 ASKLDTIPTGTTA
+845 TSKLDTIPTGTTA

-911 KPDQGK
+911 KPDHGKTDDHGTAPTPSKPDQGK
-917 TDDHGTTPTTPSK
+917 TDDHGTTPVTPSK
-930 PDQGKTDGH
+930 PDQGKTDDH

-949 DQGKTDDHGTTPTPS
+949 DQGKTDDHGTTPT
-964 KPDQGKTD
+964 
-972 DHDTTPVTPSKP
+972 
-984 DQGKTDD
+984 
-991 HDTTPV
+991 
-997 TPSKPD
+997 
-1003 QGKTDDHKGGNSHT
+1003 
-1017 TTPAT
+1017 
-1022 PTDHNKDSQGKTD
+1022 
-1035 PTKPVNPTTPSKPS
+1035 TPSKPS
-1049 DSHQTDTNKPSDN
+1049 DGYQTDTNKPSDN
-1062 SHVTTPTDN
+1062 SHVTTPKDD
-1071 TKTDTTTNNTLPSDA
+1071 TKTDTTTNTTLPSDA
-1086 HVVDGQV
+1086 HVVNGQV

-1119 TDSVNTTAPVASA
+1119 TDSVNTTAPVANA

-1137 EQYRASQNNKSNTDV
+1137 EQYRASQNNKTNTDA
-1152 KTLPQTGNHN
+1152 KTLPQTGNN
-1162 QAGLVGLGIATLISM
+1162 NELGLVGLGLLTLAGM
-1177 FGLAA
+1177 FGLVAKRRS
-1182 TNKKY
+1182 N

>member
-1 MSISV
+1 M
-6 IEFIIWED
+6 
-14 FLMDTKKKVIIT
+14 TKNVKKNT
-26 TATMAAA
+26 KLALTAAA
-33 VTTGAIATTAHADQV
+33 VAVTTVATGAIATTAHADQV
-48 NTNVNTNTNAQTTQ
+48 NPNVNTNTNTQTAQG
-62 SQSDLKTAQDQSR
+62 QSDLKTAQDQSR
-75 QKYAD
+75 QNYAD

-90 DLNNAKSAN
+90 DLNNAKRAN
-99 VNTENQQTA
+99 VNAENQQTA

-137 QSDAAKTASDP
+137 QSDAAKTANDP
-148 AAVAKAQSDANAASQ
+148 AAVNKAQSDASEASQ

-202 ANNNIK
+202 ANNNVK
-208 TASDAV
+208 NASDDV

-236 AVTAAQSQK
+236 AVTSAQSQK
-245 DTTDTNVNNVQNEFN
+245 DAADTNVNNAQNDFN
-260 SKQSAANSAKTN
+260 SKQSTANSDKTN
-272 LDNAKAAL
+272 LDNAKTAL

-285 NAPVENQNHITVNDT
+285 NAPVETQNHIKVNDT
-300 YINELKKHRGQQL
+300 YINELKNHRGQQL

-323 SDDLLYASQYQSDP
+323 SSTLRYKNYYQSDP

-343 VHFDSNGVLSESDT
+343 VHFDSNGSLSEADT
-357 IYATQYAAQLINGI
+357 IYATQYAAQLINEI
-371 RSQIGSPLVKIN
+371 RSQIGSPLIKIN
-383 TGSITIA
+383 TGSIEIS
-390 RDVANEYVRD
+390 RDVANAYVKD

-407 HDHDAL
+407 HDYNAL
-413 KSVENNWNA
+413 TSTGNNWNTF
-422 SINESNV
+422 IIESNV
-429 GDDGF
+429 TGDQF
-434 GKTDPTTDD
+434 GNLDPNTSDTTEK
-443 STNIFNYEG
+443 YEYQG
-452 LTRDDLQRAVFNSIR
+452 LTRDDLQRGIYYGIR
-467 DFIFSDSFQDY
+467 EFLFDDSSELY
-478 GHTTDILGTRY
+478 GHTTDILGLRY
-489 SSDYNTPN
+489 TSDYDTP
-497 ASGKTTDGIFYSNYC
+497 SNQNYMNYGNNG

-521 YDPSNQAVNYAGQTF
+521 YDTSDQPTEFAGQSI

-545 SEWDPDSD
+545 SEWDPDSA
-553 YAHVV
+553 YAKVV
-558 ESMAEHPETGNEK
+558 EQHVEHPETGNEK

-607 DAAQTALAQAQTA
+607 DAAQTALAQAQTV
-620 LNQAKSSQASAQ
+620 LDQAKSSQASAQ
-632 SKLAQAQTNLQRV
+632 SKLAQAQANLQRV
-645 QAETPNV
+645 QAETPSV

-659 TAAQNRLASAKQMA
+659 TAAQNKLASAKQMA

-685 TKANADRALDQAE
+685 TKTNADRALDQAE
-698 NTLAGA
+698 NTLASA

-730 KVEDAQAKLDAA
+730 KIEDAQAKLDAA

-770 QDNLAKAQAHADA
+770 QDNLAKAQAHADT
-783 TAKALADAKKAL
+783 TAKALANAKEAL
-795 VTDAKVYHDSVSIKP
+795 ITDAKVYHDSVSIKP

-858 AWSDKTQLASDAQ
+858 AWNNKTQLASDAQ

-895 LVVLDTETPV
+895 LVVLDAETPV

-911 KPDQGK
+911 KPDHGKTDDHGTTPTTPSKPDHGKTDDHGTTPTTPSKPDQGK

-930 PDQGKTDGH
+930 PDQGKTNDH

-949 DQGKTDDHGTTPTPS
+949 DQGKTDDHGTTPT
-964 KPDQGKTD
+964 
-972 DHDTTPVTPSKP
+972 
-984 DQGKTDD
+984 
-991 HDTTPV
+991 
-997 TPSKPD
+997 
-1003 QGKTDDHKGGNSHT
+1003 
-1017 TTPAT
+1017 
-1022 PTDHNKDSQGKTD
+1022 
-1035 PTKPVNPTTPSKPS
+1035 TPSKPS
-1049 DSHQTDTNKPSDN
+1049 DGQQTDTNKPSDN
-1062 SHVTTPTDN
+1062 SHITTPKDN
-1071 TKTDTTTNNTLPSDA
+1071 TKTDTTTNTTLPSDA

-1119 TDSVNTTAPVASA
+1119 TASVNATAPVASA

-1137 EQYRASQNNKSNTDV
+1137 EQYRASQNNKSNTDA
-1152 KTLPQTGNHN
+1152 KALPQTGNN
-1162 QAGLVGLGIATLISM
+1162 NELGLVGLGLLTLAGM
-1177 FGLAA
+1177 FGLVAKRRS
-1182 TNKKY
+1182 N

>member
-1 MSISV
+1 M
-6 IEFIIWED
+6 
-14 FLMDTKKKVIIT
+14 TKNIKKNT
-26 TATMAAA
+26 KLALTAAA
-33 VTTGAIATTAHADQV
+33 VAATTVATGAIATTAHADQV
-48 NTNVNTNTNAQTTQ
+48 NANVNTNTNTQTTQ
-62 SQSDLKTAQDQSR
+62 GQSDLKTAQDQSR
-75 QKYAD
+75 QNYAD
-80 AKSANDAAQT
+80 AKSANDAAQS
-90 DLNNAKSAN
+90 DLNNAKNAN
-99 VNTENQQTA
+99 VNAENQQTA

-148 AAVAKAQSDANAASQ
+148 AAVDKAQSDANAASQ

-202 ANNNIK
+202 ANNNVK

-236 AVTAAQSQK
+236 SVTSAQSQK
-245 DTTDTNVNNVQNEFN
+245 DAADTNVNNAQNDFN
-260 SKQSAANSAKTN
+260 SKQSTANSAKTN
-272 LDNAKAAL
+272 LDNAKTAL

-285 NAPVENQNHITVNDT
+285 NAPVENHITVNDI
-300 YINELKKHRGQQL
+300 YINELKKHRGEQL
-313 ISNDPALDKA
+313 ISNDTALDAA
-323 SDDLLYASQYQSDP
+323 SHELKHQNKYQSDP
-337 AAKAVA
+337 AAKTVA
-343 VHFDSNGVLSESDT
+343 VHFDSNGVLSEADT
-357 IYATQYAAQLINGI
+357 IYATQYAAQLINEI

-383 TGSITIA
+383 TGSIAIA
-390 RDVANEYVRD
+390 RDVANQYRAD
-400 HKNAYLG
+400 NLNIYNHG
-407 HDHDAL
+407 HDHDGL
-413 KSVENNWNA
+413 NKVEQAWNTTISESLSGDSSA
-422 SINESNV
+422 SDYDI
-429 GDDGF
+429 D
-434 GKTDPTTDD
+434 
-443 STNIFNYEG
+443 TNTQVNDYQG
-452 LTRDDLQRAVFNSIR
+452 YTRDDLQRSVYEAITEFLFN
-467 DFIFSDSFQDY
+467 DSLHDY
-478 GHTTDILGTRY
+478 GHTTDVLATRY
-489 SSDYNTPN
+489 PAEYNTPN
-497 ASGKTTDGIFYSNYC
+497 SSDKDNNGNYYMNYSEV
-512 GIYLGVSFE
+512 YLGVSFD
-521 YDPSNQAVNYAGQTF
+521 YDTSNTPNQLGGLKVL
-536 IHPGTFHFI
+536 HPGQLHFI
-545 SEWDPDSD
+545 SEWDPDSA
-553 YAHVV
+553 YAKVV
-558 ESMAEHPETGNEK
+558 EQHVEHPETGNEK

-607 DAAQTALAQAQTA
+607 DAAQAALAQAQTV
-620 LNQAKSSQASAQ
+620 LDQAKSSQASAQ
-632 SKLAQAQTNLQRV
+632 SKLSEAQANLQRV
-645 QAETPNV
+645 QAETPSV

-659 TAAQNRLASAKQMA
+659 TAAQNKLASAKQMA

-685 TKANADRALDQAE
+685 TKANADHALKQAE

-730 KVEDAQAKLDAA
+730 KIEDAQAKLDAA

-757 KKLSEAKDAVKAA
+757 KKLSKAKDAVKTA

-783 TAKALADAKKAL
+783 TAKALANAKEAL
-795 VTDAKVYHDSVSIKP
+795 ITDAKVYHDSVSIKP

-820 APEIANPMAQDPTQS
+820 APEIANPMTQDPTQS

-858 AWSDKTQLASDAQ
+858 AWNDKAQLASDAQ
-871 IVGNHQEGAT
+871 IIGNHQEGAT

-917 TDDHGTTPTTPSK
+917 TDDHGTTPT
-930 PDQGKTDGH
+930 
-939 GTTPTTPSKP
+939 
-949 DQGKTDDHGTTPTPS
+949 
-964 KPDQGKTD
+964 
-972 DHDTTPVTPSKP
+972 
-984 DQGKTDD
+984 
-991 HDTTPV
+991 
-997 TPSKPD
+997 PSKPD
-1003 QGKTDDHKGGNSHT
+1003 QGKTDDHKGDDSHT
-1017 TTPAT
+1017 AT
-1022 PTDHNKDSQGKTD
+1022 PS
-1035 PTKPVNPTTPSKPS
+1035 NPTTPS
-1049 DSHQTDTNKPSDN
+1049 KPSDN
-1062 SHVTTPTDN
+1062 SHVTTPKGD
-1071 TKTDTTTNNTLPSDA
+1071 TKTDTTTNTTLPSDA

-1093 VNAQGQVIPGF
+1093 VNTQGQVIPGF

-1119 TDSVNTTAPVASA
+1119 AASVNTTAPVASA

-1137 EQYRASQNNKSNTDV
+1137 EQYRASQNNKSNTDA
-1152 KTLPQTGNHN
+1152 KTLPQTGNN
-1162 QAGLVGLGIATLISM
+1162 NELGLVGLGLLTLAGM
-1177 FGLAA
+1177 FGLVAKRRS
-1182 TNKKY
+1182 N

>member
-1 MSISV
+1 
-6 IEFIIWED
+6 
-14 FLMDTKKKVIIT
+14 MDTKKKVIIT

-48 NTNVNTNTNAQTTQ
+48 NANVNTNTNTQTAQG
-62 SQSDLKTAQDQSR
+62 QSDLKTAQDQSR
-75 QKYAD
+75 QNYAD
-80 AKSANDAAQT
+80 AKSANDAAQA

-99 VNTENQQTA
+99 VNAENQQTA

-148 AAVAKAQSDANAASQ
+148 AAVDKAQSDANAASQ

-202 ANNNIK
+202 ANNNVK

-236 AVTAAQSQK
+236 AVTSAQSQK
-245 DTTDTNVNNVQNEFN
+245 DAADTNVNNAQNDFN
-260 SKQSAANSAKTN
+260 SKQSAASSAKNN
-272 LDNAKAAL
+272 LDNAKTAL

-285 NAPVENQNHITVNDT
+285 NAPVENHITVNDT
-300 YINELKKHRGQQL
+300 YINELKKHRGQQI
-313 ISNDPALDKA
+313 ISNDTALDAA
-323 SDDLLYASQYQSDP
+323 SHELKRQNKYQSDP
-337 AAKAVA
+337 AAKTVA
-343 VHFDSNGVLSESDT
+343 VHFDSNGVLSEADT
-357 IYATQYAAQLINGI
+357 IYATQYAAQLINEI

-383 TGSITIA
+383 TGSIAIA
-390 RDVANEYVRD
+390 RDVANQYRAD
-400 HKNAYLG
+400 NLNIYNHG
-407 HDHDAL
+407 HDHDGL
-413 KSVENNWNA
+413 NKVEQAWNTTISESLSGDSSA
-422 SINESNV
+422 SDYDI
-429 GDDGF
+429 D
-434 GKTDPTTDD
+434 
-443 STNIFNYEG
+443 TNTQVNDYQG
-452 LTRDDLQRAVFNSIR
+452 YTRDDLQRSVYEAITEFLFN
-467 DFIFSDSFQDY
+467 DSLHDY
-478 GHTTDILGTRY
+478 GHTTDVLATRY
-489 SSDYNTPN
+489 PAEYNTPN
-497 ASGKTTDGIFYSNYC
+497 SSDKDNNGNYYMNHSEV
-512 GIYLGVSFE
+512 YLGVSFD
-521 YDPSNQAVNYAGQTF
+521 YDTSNTPSQLGGLKVL
-536 IHPGTFHFI
+536 HPGQLHFI
-545 SEWDPDSD
+545 SEWDPDSA
-553 YAHVV
+553 YAKVV
-558 ESMAEHPETGNEK
+558 EQHVEHPETGNEK

-580 IAVPTATD
+580 IAVPTVTD
-588 QTSAIKSAQTA
+588 QASAIKSAQTA

-632 SKLAQAQTNLQRV
+632 SKLAQAQSNLQRV
-645 QAETPNV
+645 QAETPSV
-652 DDAQAKL
+652 DNAQAKL
-659 TAAQNRLASAKQMA
+659 TAAQNKLASAKQMA

-685 TKANADRALDQAE
+685 TKANADHALEQAE

-704 KTKAANAQVAL
+704 KTKAANAQIAL

-730 KVEDAQAKLDAA
+730 KIEDAQAKLDAA

-783 TAKALADAKKAL
+783 TAKALANAKEAL
-795 VTDAKVYHDSVSIKP
+795 ITDAKVYHDSVSIKP

-820 APEIANPMAQDPTQS
+820 APEIANPMTQDPTQS

-858 AWSDKTQLASDAQ
+858 AWSNKAQLASDAQ

-911 KPDQGK
+911 KPDHGK
-917 TDDHGTTPTTPSK
+917 TDDHGTTP
-930 PDQGKTDGH
+930 
-939 GTTPTTPSKP
+939 TPSKP

-972 DHDTTPVTPSKP
+972 DHGTTPTTPSKP

-991 HDTTPV
+991 HGTTPT

-1003 QGKTDDHKGGNSHT
+1003 QGKTDDHKGDDSHT
-1017 TTPAT
+1017 AT
-1022 PTDHNKDSQGKTD
+1022 PS
-1035 PTKPVNPTTPSKPS
+1035 NPTTPS
-1049 DSHQTDTNKPSDN
+1049 KPSDN
-1062 SHVTTPTDN
+1062 SHVTTPKDN
-1071 TKTDTTTNNTLPSDA
+1071 TKTDTTTNTTLPSDA

-1119 TDSVNTTAPVASA
+1119 TASVNATAPVASA

-1137 EQYRASQNNKSNTDV
+1137 EQYRASQNNKSNTDT

>member
-1 MSISV
+1 
-6 IEFIIWED
+6 
-14 FLMDTKKKVIIT
+14 MDTKKKVIIT

-48 NTNVNTNTNAQTTQ
+48 NANVNTNTNTQTTQ
-62 SQSDLKTAQDQSR
+62 GQSDLKTAQDQSR
-75 QKYAD
+75 QNYAD
-80 AKSANDAAQT
+80 AKSANDAAQS

-99 VNTENQQTA
+99 VNAENQQTA

-192 VNQAQDQVTQ
+192 VNQAQGQVTQ
-202 ANNNIK
+202 ANNNVK

-236 AVTAAQSQK
+236 AVTSAQSQK
-245 DTTDTNVNNVQNEFN
+245 DAADTNVNNAQNDFN

-272 LDNAKAAL
+272 LDNAKTAL
-280 DNVQK
+280 DNIQK
-285 NAPVENQNHITVNDT
+285 NAPVENQNHIKVNDT
-300 YINELKKHRGQQL
+300 YINELKNHRGQQI
-313 ISNDPALDKA
+313 ISNDPALDAA
-323 SDDLLYASQYQSDP
+323 SHELKHQNKYQSDP
-337 AAKAVA
+337 AAKTVA
-343 VHFDSNGVLSESDT
+343 VHFDSNGVLSEADT
-357 IYATQYAAQLINGI
+357 IYATQYAARLINEI

-383 TGSITIA
+383 TGSIAIA
-390 RDVANEYVRD
+390 RDVANQYRAD
-400 HKNAYLG
+400 NLNIYNHG
-407 HDHDAL
+407 HDHDGL
-413 KSVENNWNA
+413 NKVEQAWNTTISESLSGDSSA
-422 SINESNV
+422 SDYDI
-429 GDDGF
+429 D
-434 GKTDPTTDD
+434 
-443 STNIFNYEG
+443 TNTQVNDYQG
-452 LTRDDLQRAVFNSIR
+452 YTRDDLQRSVYEAITEFLFN
-467 DFIFSDSFQDY
+467 DSLHDY
-478 GHTTDILGTRY
+478 GHTTDVLATRY
-489 SSDYNTPN
+489 PAEYNTPN
-497 ASGKTTDGIFYSNYC
+497 SSDKDNNGNYYMNYSEV
-512 GIYLGVSFE
+512 YLGVSFD
-521 YDPSNQAVNYAGQTF
+521 YDTSNTPSQLGGLKVL
-536 IHPGTFHFI
+536 HPGQLHFI
-545 SEWDPDSD
+545 SEWDPDSA
-553 YAHVV
+553 YAKVV
-558 ESMAEHPETGNEK
+558 EQHVEHPETGNEK

-588 QTSAIKSAQTA
+588 QTSAIKSAQTT

-620 LNQAKSSQASAQ
+620 LDQAKSSQASAQ
-632 SKLAQAQTNLQRV
+632 SKLAQAQANLQRV
-645 QAETPNV
+645 QAETPSV
-652 DDAQAKL
+652 DNAQAKL
-659 TAAQNRLASAKQMA
+659 TAAQNKLASAKQMA

-685 TKANADRALDQAE
+685 TKANADRALEQAE

-704 KTKAANAQVAL
+704 KTKAANAQIAL

-783 TAKALADAKKAL
+783 TAKALANAKEAL
-795 VTDAKVYHDSVSIKP
+795 ITDAKVYHDSVSIKP

-820 APEIANPMAQDPTQS
+820 APEIANPTAEDPTQS

-858 AWSDKTQLASDAQ
+858 VWSNKAQLASDAQ
-871 IVGNHQEGAT
+871 IVGNHQECAT

-895 LVVLDTETPV
+895 LVVLDAETPV
-905 TPTNPG
+905 TPTNPE
-911 KPDQGK
+911 KPDHGK
-917 TDDHGTTPTTPSK
+917 TDDHGS
-930 PDQGKTDGH
+930 
-939 GTTPTTPSKP
+939 
-949 DQGKTDDHGTTPTPS
+949 
-964 KPDQGKTD
+964 
-972 DHDTTPVTPSKP
+972 
-984 DQGKTDD
+984 
-991 HDTTPV
+991 TPV

-1003 QGKTDDHKGGNSHT
+1003 QGKTDDHKGGDSHT
-1017 TTPAT
+1017 TTPT
-1022 PTDHNKDSQGKTD
+1022 
-1035 PTKPVNPTTPSKPS
+1035 NPTTPTGHNKDNQGKTNPTKPS
-1049 DSHQTDTNKPSDN
+1049 DGHQTDTNKSSDN

-1071 TKTDTTTNNTLPSDA
+1071 TKTDTTKANTNTTKNTTLPSDA

-1104 KVENGTIVA
+1104 KAENGTIVA
-1113 TNNSAT
+1113 TSNSEAPV
-1119 TDSVNTTAPVASA
+1119 SVNTTAPVANA

-1137 EQYRASQNNKSNTDV
+1137 EQYRASQNNKNNTNA